1 MDGIGNILYVVA
13 IIIYFIYT
21 AVKKG
26 KKNDDVYI
34 PEQEPDQDPNQRPV
48 SFEDLLKEIRGG
60 QKERERDLEH
70 SGQGTVVE
78 DRQWSKPLVSPEP
91 EKYETSSDKLR
102 KNQPVNDAYGDY
114 SGSISSSQVPKL
126 KTLDEQVS
134 INSSLTGLKVSESRT
149 TKRRSGK
156 NNRYQ
161 KMLSNPQSVRDAV
174 ILSEILNKKHF

>member
-1 MDGIGNILYVVA
+1 MDAGNIIYIVA
-13 IIIYFIYT
+13 VIIYFIYT

-26 KKNDDVYI
+26 KKNEDVNL
-34 PEQEPDQDPNQRPV
+34 PDQVPNEDTGQRPV

-70 SGQGTVVE
+70 SGQGTVIE
-78 DRQWSKPLVSPEP
+78 ERKWSKPVMSPEP
-91 EKYETSSDKLR
+91 EKYVTSADKLR
-102 KNQPVNDAYGDY
+102 KNQPENDKYGDY
-114 SGSISSSQVPKL
+114 SGSISSNEVPKL

-149 TKRRSGK
+149 SKRKSTK

-161 KMLSNPQSVRDAV
+161 KMLSNPKSVRDAI